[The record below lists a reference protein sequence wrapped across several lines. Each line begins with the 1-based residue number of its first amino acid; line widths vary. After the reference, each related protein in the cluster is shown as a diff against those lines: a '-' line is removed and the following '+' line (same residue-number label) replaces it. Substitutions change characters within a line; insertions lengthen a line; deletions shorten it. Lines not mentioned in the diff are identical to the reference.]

1 MIADALELGGF
12 AARTDY
18 PDRTTRA
25 VACRCYAKVCSLECD
40 KNHFQILPC
49 QQANRQRLVR
59 PACDKCGGFPR
70 KLGAE
75 SDVSETIDRHT
86 YRTERGKNR
95 CMYVQDKNKDNDG
108 GNGSIRENESVTT
121 VQNPQSPS

>member
-1 MIADALELGGF
+1 M
-12 AARTDY
+12 
-18 PDRTTRA
+18 
-25 VACRCYAKVCSLECD
+25 ACREYTKVCSPECD
-40 KNHFQILPC
+40 KNHFRILPC

-59 PACDKCGGFPR
+59 FARDEYRGFPR

-95 CMYVQDKNKDNDG
+95 CMYIQDKNKDNDG